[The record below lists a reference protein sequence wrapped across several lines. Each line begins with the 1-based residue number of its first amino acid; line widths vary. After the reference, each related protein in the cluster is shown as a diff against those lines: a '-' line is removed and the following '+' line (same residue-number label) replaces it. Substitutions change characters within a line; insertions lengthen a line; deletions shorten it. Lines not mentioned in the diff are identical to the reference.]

1 MTSAR
6 PSDFKAIASDYF
18 DQFIASGQPFS
29 GVKGVPMTSLLE
41 DYLQEHEIYNVS
53 SAVDFLKK
61 CGFGLVYQDV
71 DKRLNVSRQ
80 FRKLWLGKSTKIVRG
95 IFPLLP
101 TELYAS
107 VYISNDDAEKIGKL
121 ELTAFPSAF

>member
-1 MTSAR
+1 
-6 PSDFKAIASDYF
+6 
-18 DQFIASGQPFS
+18 
-29 GVKGVPMTSLLE
+29 MTSLLE